1 VAVAWKETAVPVAPV
16 VGTVAVQV
24 SEQGGVTVMLPVLV
38 QVTPWAVAVMLQL
51 YVPAEV

>member
-1 VAVAWKETAVPVAPV
+1 VAWKETAVPVAPV

-38 QVTPWAVAVMLQL
+38 QVIPWTVAIIVQL
-51 YVPAEV
+51 KVAPLE